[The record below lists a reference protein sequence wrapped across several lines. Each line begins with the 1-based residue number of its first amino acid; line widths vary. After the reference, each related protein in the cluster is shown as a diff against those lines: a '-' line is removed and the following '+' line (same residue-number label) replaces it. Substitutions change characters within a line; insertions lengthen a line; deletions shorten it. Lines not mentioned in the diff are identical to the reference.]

1 MGGVSTKGLWRGS
14 AMTASEHTTMRRGT
28 VLVRA
33 SAVVAVA
40 LAVFGVLVA
49 RVMPGVLGAALGAWV
64 AAAA

>member
-1 MGGVSTKGLWRGS
+1 
-14 AMTASEHTTMRRGT
+14 MTASEHTTMRRGT